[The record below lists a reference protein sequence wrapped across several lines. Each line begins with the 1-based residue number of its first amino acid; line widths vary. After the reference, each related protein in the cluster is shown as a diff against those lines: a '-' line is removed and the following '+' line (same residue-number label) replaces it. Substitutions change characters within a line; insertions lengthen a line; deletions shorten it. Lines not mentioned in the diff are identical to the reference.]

1 MEKDGT
7 PFGLS
12 NHSRA
17 GSAFIFATAAS
28 ESRESLSLAAGRRS
42 RHRTLINLCSR
53 RRRRHQSG
61 RNLISWTGVITLA
74 IVRWNQPAGAESCRH
89 CWGFLDEAAPLFGAA
104 NITWVVVFVLGEPQF
119 RGAAANKSRR
129 IWGIVDLQ
137 LPATHFCRGSG
148 TFGASR
154 VPRPRL
160 VKAGLAWRWREISGD
175 EAFWTRLRA
184 QQPWRA
190 LLNVLHSCVLL
201 SF

>member
-42 RHRTLINLCSR
+42 RHRTLINLCS

-104 NITWVVVFVLGEPQF
+104 NITWVVVFVLGEPLLIRADVF
-119 RGAAANKSRR
+119 GGLWICSCRR
-129 IWGIVDLQ
+129 LTSVEVAEPSA
-137 LPATHFCRGSG
+137 PAECRGH
-148 TFGASR
+148 
-154 VPRPRL
+154 
-160 VKAGLAWRWREISGD
+160 GL
-175 EAFWTRLRA
+175 
-184 QQPWRA
+184 
-190 LLNVLHSCVLL
+190 
-201 SF
+201 